1 MIKRIFDL
9 ISSSIVLVLLTPL
22 LFLISLLI
30 ILDSKGG
37 PFYIQVRI
45 GQNGIPFGLYK
56 FRSMRIDTEGLK
68 ITVGKDPRITKIG
81 SIIRK
86 YKLDELP
93 QLINIIKGEMS
104 VVGPRPETP
113 NYVELYS
120 EEQKKV
126 LKVKPGLT
134 DYASLYYID
143 ESRILSERD
152 NPEKAYIEEVMP
164 AKLMLNQKYIQDASF
179 WIDMKIIFKTIFK
192 ILR

>member
-179 WIDMKIIFKTIFK
+179 WIDMKIIFITLFK

>member
-1 MIKRIFDL
+1 
-9 ISSSIVLVLLTPL
+9 
-22 LFLISLLI
+22 
-30 ILDSKGG
+30 
-37 PFYIQVRI
+37 
-45 GQNGIPFGLYK
+45 
-56 FRSMRIDTEGLK
+56 MRIETEGLK

-126 LKVKPGLT
+126 LNVKPGLT

-179 WIDMKIIFKTIFK
+179 WIDMKIIFITLLK

>member
-9 ISSSIVLVLLTPL
+9 ISSSIVLVLLTPV

-179 WIDMKIIFKTIFK
+179 WIDMKIIFKTLFK

>member
-9 ISSSIVLVLLTPL
+9 ISSSIVLVLLTPV

-37 PFYIQVRI
+37 PFYIQFRI

-152 NPEKAYIEEVMP
+152 NPEKAYVEEVMP